1 MGKNV
6 QSISLLEAL
15 LLLPQFLLLEFS
27 WLRILSADYIAPV
40 IVTLAVAWGWFNYIG
55 KSQQRVRQI
64 LTELERL
71 VEEFGTT
78 CFQQGRD
85 SEHSQIITLLGK
97 ASFGA
102 SPSTTPQLATETISK
117 IKRVYSALQL
127 WYFSLLHKVRVML
140 RRAGT
145 LIEYDLIDVANDF
158 IDIYNSYVEQVAE
171 ETLNLA
177 SKGELA
183 EPPEPRKILKTF
195 TINLSELRG
204 KVNAFLSSLRDEG
217 YTTSSL
223 EVKAFKQ
230 DLDSDQN
237 HGSEEAGLE
246 GQGTTASKL
255 GTA

>member
-15 LLLPQFLLLEFS
+15 LLLPQLLLLELS
-27 WLRILSADYIAPV
+27 WLRILSTNYIAPV
-40 IVTLAVAWGWFNYIG
+40 IVTLATAWGWFNYIG

-64 LTELERL
+64 LTELEKL
-71 VEEFGTT
+71 VEEFGVTS
-78 CFQQGRD
+78 FQQGRD
-85 SEHSQIITLLGK
+85 SEHPQITTLLGK

-102 SPSTTPQLATETISK
+102 SPSTTPQRATETTSK
-117 IKRVYSALQL
+117 IKQVYSALQF

-158 IDIYNSYVEQVAE
+158 IDLYNSYVEQIAQ
-171 ETLNLA
+171 ETLNLTN
-177 SKGELA
+177 KGELT
-183 EPPEPRKILKTF
+183 ELPEPRRILKAF

-204 KVNAFLSSLRDEG
+204 KVNAFLGSVHDEG

-223 EVKAFKQ
+223 EVKAFK
-230 DLDSDQN
+230 LDFELDQN
-237 HGSEEAGLE
+237 PGSGDAGLE
-246 GQGTTASKL
+246 GQATAASKL
-255 GTA
+255 ETT